1 MAGTFHIQVT
11 ESAEELKARLGRVPV
26 YLRCRVKM
34 LSLIAGGTTAVGTLC
49 AKLGV
54 SGPALKEWKTKYRSG
69 GIEALLCEG
78 RGGDKRSGITAAQ
91 KQQIAD
97 KISNPEDALH
107 SYGEAQ
113 AWLKTEM
120 GIEKEYHALNKYL
133 KRNWGTKLKVG
144 RKSHVKKDEAAVAVF
159 KKSGRGA

>member
-1 MAGTFHIQVT
+1 MPATFHIQVLETT
-11 ESAEELKARLGRVPV
+11 EQLKARHQRTPA
-26 YLRCRVKM
+26 YLHPRIKM
-34 LSLIAGGTTAVGTLC
+34 LRLIASGTTQVSTLC

-54 SGPALKEWKTKYRSG
+54 SAPTLQGWKTKYRQG
-69 GIEALLCEG
+69 GIEALLSEG
-78 RGGDKRSGITAAQ
+78 RGGDKRSGITAEQ
-91 KQQIAD
+91 KQ
-97 KISNPEDALH
+97 KIEQRLSDPRNAFR

-113 AWLKTEM
+113 AWLKEEL

-159 KKSGRGA
+159 KKPTRGA